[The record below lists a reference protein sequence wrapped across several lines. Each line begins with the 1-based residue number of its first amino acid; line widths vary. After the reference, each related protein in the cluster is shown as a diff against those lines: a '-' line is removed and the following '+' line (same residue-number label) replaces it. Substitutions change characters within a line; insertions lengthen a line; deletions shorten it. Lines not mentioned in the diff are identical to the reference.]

1 MILRHAAALV
11 LVDWYLMI
19 PPLQNSVFGCDP
31 NAPLGKWLK
40 FRSFD
45 SETACKDL
53 LDQMRGEEGN
63 SPDRFHCGIT
73 HLICVASDDPR
84 FKGTK

>member
-11 LVDWYLMI
+11 LVGWYLMI

-31 NAPLGKWLK
+31 NAPLTKWLK

-53 LDQMRGEEGN
+53 LDQMRGERE
-63 SPDRFHCGIT
+63 T
-73 HLICVASDDPR
+73 PR
-84 FKGTK
+84 TDFIAGLRT